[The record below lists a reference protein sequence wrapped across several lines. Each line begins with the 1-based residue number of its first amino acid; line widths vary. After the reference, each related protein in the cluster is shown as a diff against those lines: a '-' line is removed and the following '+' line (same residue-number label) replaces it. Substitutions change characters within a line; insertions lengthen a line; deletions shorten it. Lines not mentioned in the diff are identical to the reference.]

1 MPFIRMVAI
10 LLITAGLLACTD
22 TPSQSKLEQLLQQQF
37 DQQHDGLITV
47 DKLKKLN
54 GWSERDKHYSVEVS
68 YNIVFNTSF
77 KAYVDQQTAKPGN
90 PLEKMAK
97 GISAGMLKLQYGDF
111 KAGDEYQVTQQT
123 LSLLNAENGWLLQQ

>member
-68 YNIVFNTSF
+68 YNIAFNTSF